1 MSFDLFVGCFRDGEK
16 ATFPRSL
23 VDEHLG
29 PYVTARHP
37 GCLTLTFDARSESY
51 LYVDEARAI
60 YGFCVNRPCA
70 SSKLY
75 EALLSLLRSDNL
87 VLYMPGNCPPL
98 IANRSVGGHLPKDMV
113 DSLGTPVILS
123 SSDEIPKRIQEA

>member
-1 MSFDLFVGCFRDGEK
+1 MSFDLFVGCFRNGRK
-16 ATFPRSL
+16 GTFPRSL
-23 VDEHLG
+23 VDDYLG
-29 PYVTARHP
+29 PYVTAKHP

-51 LYVDEARAI
+51 LYVEEAPEI
-60 YGFCVNRPCA
+60 DGFCINRPCT

-75 EALLSLLRSDNL
+75 DALLSLLRSDNL

-98 IANRSVGGHLPKDMV
+98 IANPSVTAHLPKDMV
-113 DSLGTPVILS
+113 DSLGAPVVLS